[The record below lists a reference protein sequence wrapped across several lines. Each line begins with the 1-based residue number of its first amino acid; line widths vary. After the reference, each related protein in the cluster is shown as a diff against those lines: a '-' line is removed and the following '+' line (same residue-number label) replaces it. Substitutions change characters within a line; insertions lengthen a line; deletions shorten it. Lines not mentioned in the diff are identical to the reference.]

1 MRWQNSVGQILRTN
15 WDKIT
20 SSELFNTFKI
30 KHLSAISKCRT
41 AALGGHVD
49 ACQAC
54 GFFKI
59 SYNSCGNR
67 HCPTC
72 GALKREE
79 WIARQEE
86 KLLEVPYFHVVFTL
100 PHELNE
106 LSLQHPRLLYGLL
119 FKTAWQTIR
128 AFAKDPKYLGAKTGM
143 TAVLHTWGQNL
154 SLHPHLHCIV
164 PGGGLTK
171 AGKWKTT
178 RTNGKYLFPKNALRK
193 VFRGKFMAA
202 LKDLATKE
210 AIELPYEL
218 KEKLYRK
225 KWVVYAKR
233 PFAKPEN
240 VLEYLGRYTHKT
252 AISNYRLKEVG
263 DHIVKFSY
271 KDYKTGGTSKEMTLP
286 VLEFIRRFAL
296 HILPHGFGRMR
307 HFGILSSR
315 GQVTQIPLIQA
326 NMGISKSKL
335 TKEQLRHK
343 AINRLKADS
352 LCPCCK
358 KVKLQRIL
366 PFPRGEPPDDNY
378 ISKQVLRMN
387 TL

>member
-1 MRWQNSVGQILRTN
+1 
-15 WDKIT
+15 
-20 SSELFNTFKI
+20 
-30 KHLSAISKCRT
+30 
-41 AALGGHVD
+41 
-49 ACQAC
+49 
-54 GFFKI
+54 
-59 SYNSCGNR
+59 
-67 HCPTC
+67 
-72 GALKREE
+72 
-79 WIARQEE
+79 
-86 KLLEVPYFHVVFTL
+86 
-100 PHELNE
+100 
-106 LSLQHPRLLYGLL
+106 
-119 FKTAWQTIR
+119 
-128 AFAKDPKYLGAKTGM
+128 
-143 TAVLHTWGQNL
+143 
-154 SLHPHLHCIV
+154 
-164 PGGGLTK
+164 
-171 AGKWKTT
+171 
-178 RTNGKYLFPKNALRK
+178 
-193 VFRGKFMAA
+193 MAT
-202 LKDLATKE
+202 LKDLAAKE
-210 AIELPYEL
+210 AIELPYKL
-218 KEKLYRK
+218 IEKLYRK

-233 PFAKPEN
+233 PFAKPQN
-240 VLEYLGRYTHKT
+240 VIEYLGRYTHKT
-252 AISNYRLKEVG
+252 AISNYRLKQVD
-263 DHIVKFSY
+263 DHAVIFAY

>member
-1 MRWQNSVGQILRTN
+1 MRWQHSINQILRN
-15 WDKIT
+15 HWEYIAT
-20 SSELFNTFKI
+20 SGVFNTFKI

-41 AALGGHVD
+41 AALGGHID
-49 ACQAC
+49 ACDGC
-54 GFFKI
+54 GFYKI
-59 SYNSCGNR
+59 SFNSCGNR

-72 GALKREE
+72 GALKRET
-79 WIARQEE
+79 WIVRQEE
-86 KLLEVPYFHVVFTL
+86 KLLNTPYFHVVFTI

-106 LSLQHPRLLYGLL
+106 LCLQHPRLLYGLL
-119 FKTAWQTIR
+119 FKTAWQTIQ
-128 AFAKDPKYLGAKTGM
+128 AFSGDPKYLGAKIGM

-164 PGGGLTK
+164 PGGGLTP

-178 RTNGKYLFPKNALRK
+178 RTDGKYLFPKNALRK

-202 LKDLATKE
+202 LKDLATKK
-210 AIELPYEL
+210 AIELPYKL

-225 KWVVYAKR
+225 NWVVYAKR

-240 VLEYLGRYTHKT
+240 VIEYLGRYTHKT
-252 AISNYRLKEVG
+252 AISNYRLKQVNE
-263 DHIVKFSY
+263 HAVKFSY
-271 KDYKTGGTSKEMTLP
+271 KDYKTGGTIKEMTLA

-326 NMGISKSKL
+326 NMGVLKPKLSKA
-335 TKEQLRHK
+335 QLRQK
-343 AINRLKADS
+343 AVNRLKTDS
-352 LCPCCK
+352 LCPSCRQG
-358 KVKLQRIL
+358 KLLRIL

-378 ISKQVLRMN
+378 ILKQVLRMN

>member
-1 MRWQNSVGQILRTN
+1 MRWQHSINQMLLNHWPYIA
-15 WDKIT
+15 T
-20 SSELFNTFKI
+20 SGVFNTFKI

-41 AALGGHVD
+41 AALGGHID
-49 ACQAC
+49 ACDGC
-54 GFFKI
+54 GFYKI
-59 SYNSCGNR
+59 SFNSCGNR

-79 WIARQEE
+79 WIVRQEE
-86 KLLEVPYFHVVFTL
+86 KLLNVPYFHVVFTI

-106 LSLQHPRLLYGLL
+106 LCLQHPRLLYGLL
-119 FKTAWQTIR
+119 FKTAWQTIQ

-164 PGGGLTK
+164 PGGGLTP

-178 RTNGKYLFPKNALRK
+178 RTDGKYLFPKNALRK
-193 VFRGKFMAA
+193 VFRAKFMSA
-202 LKDLATKE
+202 LKDLAATNT
-210 AIELPYEL
+210 IELPYKL

-240 VLEYLGRYTHKT
+240 VIEYLGRYTHKT
-252 AISNYRLKEVG
+252 AISNYRLKQVD
-263 DHIVKFSY
+263 DHTVKFSY
-271 KDYKTGGTSKEMTLP
+271 KDYKTGGTVKEMTLA

-296 HILPHGFGRMR
+296 HVLPHGFGRMR

-315 GQVTQIPLIQA
+315 GQVTQIPIIQA
-326 NMGISKSKL
+326 DMGITKPKL
-335 TKEQLRHK
+335 TKDQLRQK
-343 AINRLKADS
+343 ALGRLKINAT
-352 LCPCCK
+352 CPCCK
-358 KVKLQRIL
+358 QEKLQRIL
-366 PFPRGEPPDDNY
+366 PFPRGEPPDENY
-378 ISKQVLRMN
+378 ILKQVLRMN